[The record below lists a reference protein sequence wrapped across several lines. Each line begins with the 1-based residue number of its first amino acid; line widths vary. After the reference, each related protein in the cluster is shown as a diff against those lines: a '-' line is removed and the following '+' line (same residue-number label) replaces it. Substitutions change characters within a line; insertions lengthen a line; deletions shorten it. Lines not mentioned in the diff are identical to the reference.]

1 MQFKGKIIES
11 LPVVTGQGA
20 RGQWV
25 KQGFVLEY
33 ESGQYPKSIA
43 FDVFGDEKLQKF
55 RISVGEELICD
66 IDFKAVKGR
75 NGGTFNSVD
84 CWNVTR
90 VNQVQQ
96 QAQPQQQA
104 PMQQPQQ
111 AAAAPQGC
119 QVVYPD
125 RQPAQAPQQPTQQP
139 PYQPPQQTQAPFP
152 PQDVPQDDGQLP
164 FWWGNGII
172 KENI

>member
-1 MQFKGKIIES
+1 MQFKGKIIEA

-33 ESGQYPKSIA
+33 EPGQYPKSIA

-96 QAQPQQQA
+96 QAQPQQA

-111 AAAAPQGC
+111 AAVAPQGC
-119 QVVYPD
+119 QVIYPD
-125 RQPAQAPQQPTQQP
+125 RQPAQAPQQTQ
-139 PYQPPQQTQAPFP
+139 YQPQQTQAPFP
-152 PQDVPQDDGQLP
+152 PAGTPQDDGQLP
-164 FWWGNGII
+164 F
-172 KENI
+172 

>member
-1 MQFKGKIIES
+1 MQFKGKIIEA

-96 QAQPQQQA
+96 QAQSPH
-104 PMQQPQQ
+104 Q

-125 RQPAQAPQQPTQQP
+125 RQPAQAPQQPTQQ
-139 PYQPPQQTQAPFP
+139 TQAPFP

-164 FWWGNGII
+164 F
-172 KENI
+172 

>member
-1 MQFKGKIIES
+1 MQFKGIIKEA

-33 ESGQYPKSIA
+33 DSGQYPKSIA
-43 FDVFGDEKLQKF
+43 FDVFGDERLQKF

-66 IDFKAVKGR
+66 IDFKVVKGR

-84 CWNVTR
+84 CWNVTKL
-90 VNQVQQ
+90 NQVQQ
-96 QAQPQQQA
+96 QAPT
-104 PMQQPQQ
+104 QQPQQ
-111 AAAAPQGC
+111 PPYVPPQP
-119 QVVYPD
+119 Q
-125 RQPAQAPQQPTQQP
+125 AQAPQQPTQQP

-152 PQDVPQDDGQLP
+152 PQDVPQDDGLP
-164 FWWGNGII
+164 F
-172 KENI
+172 

>member
-1 MQFKGKIIES
+1 MQFKGKIIEA

-33 ESGQYPKSIA
+33 EPGQYPKSIA
-43 FDVFGDEKLQKF
+43 FDVFGDERLQKF

-111 AAAAPQGC
+111 APTQQPQQGC

-125 RQPAQAPQQPTQQP
+125 RQPAQAPQQ
-139 PYQPPQQTQAPFP
+139 TQAPFP
-152 PQDVPQDDGQLP
+152 PQDVPQDDGLP
-164 FWWGNGII
+164 F
-172 KENI
+172 

>member
-1 MQFKGKIIES
+1 MQFKGKIIEA

-33 ESGQYPKSIA
+33 EPGQYPKTIA
-43 FDVFGDEKLQKF
+43 FDVFGDERLQKF

-66 IDFKAVKGR
+66 IDFKAVKGK
-75 NGGTFNSVD
+75 NGYTFNSVD

-96 QAQPQQQA
+96 QAQPQQ
-104 PMQQPQQ
+104 PQQ

-119 QVVYPD
+119 QVIYPD
-125 RQPAQAPQQPTQQP
+125 RQPAQAPQQPT
-139 PYQPPQQTQAPFP
+139 QQTQAPFP
-152 PQDVPQDDGQLP
+152 PQDVPQDDGLP
-164 FWWGNGII
+164 F
-172 KENI
+172 

>member
-1 MQFKGKIIES
+1 MQFKGIIKEA

-43 FDVFGDEKLQKF
+43 FDVFGDERLQKF

-66 IDFKAVKGR
+66 IDFKAVKGK
-75 NGGTFNSVD
+75 NGYTFNSVD

-96 QAQPQQQA
+96 QPQQQQA

-119 QVVYPD
+119 QVIYPD
-125 RQPAQAPQQPTQQP
+125 RQPAQAPQQTQNQ
-139 PYQPPQQTQAPFP
+139 PQQTQTPFP
-152 PQDVPQDDGQLP
+152 PPGTPQDDGQLP
-164 FWWGNGII
+164 F
-172 KENI
+172 

>member
-1 MQFKGKIIES
+1 MQFKGKIIEA

-20 RGQWV
+20 RGTWV

-33 ESGQYPKSIA
+33 DSGQYPKSIA

-75 NGGTFNSVD
+75 NGSTFNSVD

-96 QAQPQQQA
+96 QVQSQGCQTYYPNQPQQTPTQAPQQAAYVPPQQPAYVPPQPQA
-104 PMQQPQQ
+104 PMQQP
-111 AAAAPQGC
+111 AAAA
-119 QVVYPD
+119 D
-125 RQPAQAPQQPTQQP
+125 A
-139 PYQPPQQTQAPFP
+139 
-152 PQDVPQDDGQLP
+152 GQLP
-164 FWWGNGII
+164 F
-172 KENI
+172 

>member
-20 RGQWV
+20 RGTWV

-43 FDVFGDEKLQKF
+43 FDVFGDERLQKF
-55 RISVGEELICD
+55 RISVGEELVCD

-84 CWNVTR
+84 CWNVTKL
-90 VNQVQQ
+90 NQVQQ
-96 QAQPQQQA
+96 QAPT
-104 PMQQPQQ
+104 QQPQQ
-111 AAAAPQGC
+111 PPYVPPQA
-119 QVVYPD
+119 Q
-125 RQPAQAPQQPTQQP
+125 AQAPQQPTQQSH
-139 PYQPPQQTQAPFP
+139 YQQPQQTQAPFP

-164 FWWGNGII
+164 FWWGKGII

>member
-1 MQFKGKIIES
+1 MQFKGKIIEI

-33 ESGQYPKSIA
+33 DSGQYPKSIA
-43 FDVFGDEKLQKF
+43 FDVFGDERLQKF

-96 QAQPQQQA
+96 KAQLQQQA
-104 PMQQPQQ
+104 PTQQPHQ

-125 RQPAQAPQQPTQQP
+125 RQPAQAPQQPT
-139 PYQPPQQTQAPFP
+139 QQTQAPFP

>member
-1 MQFKGKIIES
+1 MQFKGKIIEA

-43 FDVFGDEKLQKF
+43 FDVFGDERLQKF

-96 QAQPQQQA
+96 QAQPQQ
-104 PMQQPQQ
+104 PQQ

-125 RQPAQAPQQPTQQP
+125 RQPAQAPQQTQNQ
-139 PYQPPQQTQAPFP
+139 PQQTQAPFP
-152 PQDVPQDDGQLP
+152 PQDVPQDDGLP
-164 FWWGNGII
+164 F
-172 KENI
+172 

>member
-1 MQFKGKIIES
+1 MQFKGKIIEA

-33 ESGQYPKSIA
+33 KPGQYPKTIA
-43 FDVFGDEKLQKF
+43 FDVFGDERLQKF

-84 CWNVTR
+84 CWNATR

-96 QAQPQQQA
+96 QAQPQQ
-104 PMQQPQQ
+104 

-119 QVVYPD
+119 QVIYPD
-125 RQPAQAPQQPTQQP
+125 RQPAQAPQQPT
-139 PYQPPQQTQAPFP
+139 QQTQAPFP
-152 PQDVPQDDGQLP
+152 PQDVPQDDGLP
-164 FWWGNGII
+164 F
-172 KENI
+172 

>member
-1 MQFKGKIIES
+1 MQFKGIIKEA

-55 RISVGEELICD
+55 RISVGDELICD
-66 IDFKAVKGR
+66 IDFKALKGR
-75 NGGTFNSVD
+75 NGNTFNSVD

-90 VNQVQQ
+90 VAQEQAQAQAQMQPQYPHQQ
-96 QAQPQQQA
+96 Q
-104 PMQQPQQ
+104 
-111 AAAAPQGC
+111 
-119 QVVYPD
+119 Y
-125 RQPAQAPQQPTQQP
+125 
-139 PYQPPQQTQAPFP
+139 PPQQY
-152 PQDVPQDDGQLP
+152 PQHPIANAQGAEKDNTLP
-164 FWWGNGII
+164 F
-172 KENI
+172 

>member
-1 MQFKGKIIES
+1 MQFKGKIIEA

-20 RGQWV
+20 RGSWV

-33 ESGQYPKSIA
+33 DSGQYPKSIA

-55 RISVGEELICD
+55 RISVGDELICD

-96 QAQPQQQA
+96 QAQPQ
-104 PMQQPQQ
+104 
-111 AAAAPQGC
+111 GC
-119 QVVYPD
+119 QTYYPNQ
-125 RQPAQAPQQPTQQP
+125 QPAQAPQPQTQ
-139 PYQPPQQTQAPFP
+139 YQPQQTQAPLP
-152 PQDVPQDDGQLP
+152 PPANTQGDGQLP
-164 FWWGNGII
+164 FWRGNRTY
-172 KENI
+172 KWNF

>member
-1 MQFKGKIIES
+1 MQFKGKIIEA

-43 FDVFGDEKLQKF
+43 FDVFGDERLQKF

-96 QAQPQQQA
+96 QAQS
-104 PMQQPQQ
+104 PQQ
-111 AAAAPQGC
+111 AAAAPHGC

-125 RQPAQAPQQPTQQP
+125 RQPAQAPQQPT
-139 PYQPPQQTQAPFP
+139 QQTQAPFP

>member
-1 MQFKGKIIES
+1 MQFKGKIIEA

-20 RGQWV
+20 RGSWV

-33 ESGQYPKSIA
+33 DSGQYPKSIA

-66 IDFKAVKGR
+66 IDFKVVKGR

-96 QAQPQQQA
+96 QAQPQGCQTYYPNQQPTQVPQQAAYVPPQQPSYVPPQPQA
-104 PMQQPQQ
+104 PMQQP
-111 AAAAPQGC
+111 AAAA
-119 QVVYPD
+119 D
-125 RQPAQAPQQPTQQP
+125 A
-139 PYQPPQQTQAPFP
+139 
-152 PQDVPQDDGQLP
+152 GQLP
-164 FWWGNGII
+164 F
-172 KENI
+172 

>member
-1 MQFKGKIIES
+1 MQFKGKIIET

-33 ESGQYPKSIA
+33 DSGQYPKSIA

-66 IDFKAVKGR
+66 IDFKAVKGK
-75 NGGTFNSVD
+75 NGYTINSVD

-96 QAQPQQQA
+96 QAQSQQQT
-104 PMQQPQQ
+104 PMQQSQQ

-125 RQPAQAPQQPTQQP
+125 RQPAQAPQQPTQQ
-139 PYQPPQQTQAPFP
+139 TQAPFP

-164 FWWGNGII
+164 F
-172 KENI
+172 

>member
-1 MQFKGKIIES
+1 MQFKGKIIEA

-43 FDVFGDEKLQKF
+43 FDVFGDERLQKF

-90 VNQVQQ
+90 VSQVQQ
-96 QAQPQQQA
+96 QAQPLQQA
-104 PMQQPQQ
+104 PMQQPQR

-125 RQPAQAPQQPTQQP
+125 RQPAQAPQQTQ
-139 PYQPPQQTQAPFP
+139 TPFP
-152 PQDVPQDDGQLP
+152 PPGTPQDDGQLP
-164 FWWGNGII
+164 F
-172 KENI
+172 

>member
-1 MQFKGKIIES
+1 MQFKGKIIEA

-66 IDFKAVKGR
+66 IDFKVVKGR

-96 QAQPQQQA
+96 QAQPQGCQTYY
-104 PMQQPQQ
+104 PNQPQQ
-111 AAAAPQGC
+111 A
-119 QVVYPD
+119 
-125 RQPAQAPQQPTQQP
+125 QAPQPQTQ
-139 PYQPPQQTQAPFP
+139 YQPQQTQAPLP
-152 PQDVPQDDGQLP
+152 PPANTQGDGQLP
-164 FWWGNGII
+164 F
-172 KENI
+172 

>member
-1 MQFKGKIIES
+1 MQFKGKIIEA

-43 FDVFGDEKLQKF
+43 FDVFGDERLQKF

-90 VNQVQQ
+90 ANQVQQ
-96 QAQPQQQA
+96 QAQPQGCQTYY
-104 PMQQPQQ
+104 PNQQPQQ
-111 AAAAPQGC
+111 A
-119 QVVYPD
+119 
-125 RQPAQAPQQPTQQP
+125 QAPQQTA
-139 PYQPPQQTQAPFP
+139 YAPQQTPQPQPQPQAPAQQP
-152 PQDVPQDDGQLP
+152 TAAEEQSLP
-164 FWWGNGII
+164 F
-172 KENI
+172 

>member
-1 MQFKGKIIES
+1 MSRQTRLWNRLLTELLKQNKEMQFKGKIIEA
-11 LPVVTGQGA
+11 LPVVTGQSA

-33 ESGQYPKSIA
+33 DSGQYPKSIA
-43 FDVFGDEKLQKF
+43 FDVFGDERLQKF

-66 IDFKAVKGR
+66 IDFKAVKGK

-96 QAQPQQQA
+96 QAQPQGCQTYYPNQQPQQAQVLQQTAYAPQQA
-104 PMQQPQQ
+104 PMQQP
-111 AAAAPQGC
+111 AAAEEQS
-119 QVVYPD
+119 
-125 RQPAQAPQQPTQQP
+125 
-139 PYQPPQQTQAPFP
+139 
-152 PQDVPQDDGQLP
+152 LP
-164 FWWGNGII
+164 F
-172 KENI
+172 

>member
-1 MQFKGKIIES
+1 MQFKGKIIEA

-33 ESGQYPKSIA
+33 DSGQYPKSIA

-75 NGGTFNSVD
+75 NGSTFNSVD

-96 QAQPQQQA
+96 QAQPQACQTYY
-104 PMQQPQQ
+104 PNQQPQQ
-111 AAAAPQGC
+111 APT
-119 QVVYPD
+119 
-125 RQPAQAPQQPTQQP
+125 QAPQQAA
-139 PYQPPQQTQAPFP
+139 YVPPQQPAYVP
-152 PQDVPQDDGQLP
+152 PQPQTPMQQPAAAAEQGLP
-164 FWWGNGII
+164 F
-172 KENI
+172 

>member
-1 MQFKGKIIES
+1 MQFKGIIKEA

-33 ESGQYPKSIA
+33 ESGQYPKSVA
-43 FDVFGDEKLQKF
+43 FDVFGDERLQKF

-66 IDFKAVKGR
+66 IDFKAVKGK
-75 NGGTFNSVD
+75 NGYTFNSVD

-90 VNQVQQ
+90 VNQV
-96 QAQPQQQA
+96 QQQA

-119 QVVYPD
+119 QVIYPD
-125 RQPAQAPQQPTQQP
+125 RQPAQAPQQP
-139 PYQPPQQTQAPFP
+139 QQTQVPFP
-152 PQDVPQDDGQLP
+152 PTGTPQDDGQLP
-164 FWWGNGII
+164 F
-172 KENI
+172 

>member
-1 MQFKGKIIES
+1 MQFKGKIIEA

-20 RGQWV
+20 RGTWV

-43 FDVFGDEKLQKF
+43 FDVFGDERLQKF

-66 IDFKAVKGR
+66 IDFKAVKGK
-75 NGGTFNSVD
+75 NGYTFNSVD

-96 QAQPQQQA
+96 QPQQQQA
-104 PMQQPQQ
+104 PIQQPEQ

-125 RQPAQAPQQPTQQP
+125 RQPAQAPQQTQNQ
-139 PYQPPQQTQAPFP
+139 PQQTQTPFP
-152 PQDVPQDDGQLP
+152 PQDVSQDDGLP
-164 FWWGNGII
+164 F
-172 KENI
+172 

>member
-1 MQFKGKIIES
+1 MQFKGKIIEA

-43 FDVFGDEKLQKF
+43 FDVFGDERLQKF
-55 RISVGEELICD
+55 RISVGEELSCD
-66 IDFKAVKGR
+66 IDFKAVKGK

-104 PMQQPQQ
+104 PTQQPQQ
-111 AAAAPQGC
+111 PPYVPPQP
-119 QVVYPD
+119 Q
-125 RQPAQAPQQPTQQP
+125 AQAPQQPTQQP
-139 PYQPPQQTQAPFP
+139 PYQPPQQTQTPFP
-152 PQDVPQDDGQLP
+152 PPGTPQDDGQLP
-164 FWWGNGII
+164 F
-172 KENI
+172 

>member
-1 MQFKGKIIES
+1 MQFKGIIKEA

-20 RGQWV
+20 RGTWV

-33 ESGQYPKSIA
+33 DSGQYPKSIA
-43 FDVFGDEKLQKF
+43 FDVFGDERLQKF

-66 IDFKAVKGR
+66 IDFKAVKGK
-75 NGGTFNSVD
+75 NGYTFNSVD

-96 QAQPQQQA
+96 QPQQQA

-125 RQPAQAPQQPTQQP
+125 RQPAQAPQQP
-139 PYQPPQQTQAPFP
+139 QQTQVPFP
-152 PQDVPQDDGQLP
+152 PTGTPQDDGQLP
-164 FWWGNGII
+164 F
-172 KENI
+172 

>member
-1 MQFKGKIIES
+1 M
-11 LPVVTGQGA
+11 TGQGA

-84 CWNVTR
+84 CWNVSR

-104 PMQQPQQ
+104 TMQQPQQ
-111 AAAAPQGC
+111 AAVAPQGC
-119 QVVYPD
+119 QVIYPD
-125 RQPAQAPQQPTQQP
+125 RPPAQAPQQS
-139 PYQPPQQTQAPFP
+139 PYEPPQQAQAPFP

-164 FWWGNGII
+164 F
-172 KENI
+172 